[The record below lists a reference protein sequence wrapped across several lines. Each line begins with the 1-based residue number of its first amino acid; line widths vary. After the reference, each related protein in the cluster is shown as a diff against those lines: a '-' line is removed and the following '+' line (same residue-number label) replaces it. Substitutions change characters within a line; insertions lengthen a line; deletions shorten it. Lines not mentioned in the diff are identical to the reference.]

1 MTNDQQDNVDVN
13 ANDEL
18 SDEMLSEVS
27 GGNGG
32 KGGAG
37 GTGGNGGAGGTGGS

>member
-1 MTNDQQDNVDVN
+1 MTNDPQDNVDVN
-13 ANDEL
+13 ADGEL
-18 SDEMLSEVS
+18 SDEALSEVS